1 MCYVLGQLLES
12 VGKRKGIF
20 LFPVGDST
28 QVMVRLE
35 QPYWNM
41 RLPETKVKEAWISYE
56 DRTIT
61 LILDDFHR
69 LWL

>member
-20 LFPVGDST
+20 LFPVGDSA